1 MKKIIFFVF
10 IVSFSLSVNFAFAQ
24 ALVPLG
30 GRILTAPTPGVSCP
44 GGRQPGSPFSIVPVT
59 AINPPGLYI
68 GDYNP
73 TSLKFNLTPGA
84 WILGLYLST
93 PIPECATQSA
103 PPAPVSG
110 FRTIIHGTSSYL
122 PI

>member
-10 IVSFSLSVNFAFAQ
+10 IVAFSLSVNFAFAQ
-24 ALVPLG
+24 ALMPLG

-44 GGRQPGSPFSIVPVT
+44 AGRQPESPFTITPIVAT
-59 AINPPGLYI
+59 IPPGLYI

-73 TSLKFNLTPGA
+73 TSLQFNLTPGS
-84 WILGLYLST
+84 WILGLYLPV
-93 PIPECATQSA
+93 PIPECATQTGT
-103 PPAPVSG
+103 PAPVSG
-110 FRTIIHGTSSYL
+110 LRTIIHGTSSYL